1 MAPFGRDPNRAWEQM
16 LHAAKQARVP
26 YDRDMWLNVA
36 FFLDEQYVEWVG
48 TANTIR
54 EIPRQPG
61 FENAPRPVQNKIMH
75 FVLQQHAQALQDR
88 PTADVLPTTEDPMD
102 VSDANVSL
110 AYLRWLFDAQNIDY
124 DAQLS
129 SAALWALVAGEGY
142 LKSTF
147 NARTGLGEITA
158 PSPFSIFADPY
169 ATSFSKSRYV
179 FHSQFMDVE
188 SVYDIFG
195 KEVKPNSV
203 ERVDMMK
210 AQLMRQMGQAPV
222 LSGATVNELW
232 MKPCR
237 RYPDGLFVVWSGK
250 DVLVEPDKLPYDHK
264 HLPFAQIGSI
274 PRPGSPH
281 YTCAVKYLRAP
292 QMELNK
298 YHAQRIA
305 VRETFAN
312 PKWWIDSA
320 LELEEDPDDSPRQIL
335 RGNSNG
341 GQVRPEIIQPTNMPG
356 GDEGSFIVEEMMHT
370 AGLHEV
376 SQAQVPGRVESSK
389 AIALLKE
396 SDDTRLAEMHRTIKS
411 ATTEMAWQQLELARQ
426 YVKEE
431 IIVASYS
438 RDGVPEV
445 KQFKGENAKPGQRVR
460 VTMGTGLARSRAA
473 REDQI
478 YRMVELGIVQDP
490 ETVAE
495 LLDIPVGTISPSKSH
510 DIRLARNE
518 NLTIAK
524 GEAVKPNS
532 WDDHAIHLRE
542 HNNYR
547 KTTEYLQASEDV
559 KQKFEY
565 HCQTHEELEMAALE
579 RQAMKAQYLAAAQ
592 APTTTGGA
600 PAPAPDTEAE

>member
-1 MAPFGRDPNRAWEQM
+1 MQFPGRNPNKAWEQM
-16 LHAAKQARVP
+16 LHAAKQARLP
-26 YDRDMWLNVA
+26 YDRDMWLNTA
-36 FFLDEQYVEWVG
+36 FFLDEQYTEWNSTLQSV
-48 TANTIR
+48 R
-54 EIPRQPG
+54 SIPRTEG
-61 FENAPRPVQNKIMH
+61 FEQTPRPVQNKIMH

-88 PTADVLPTTEDPMD
+88 PNPDVLPATEDPLD

-110 AYLRWLFDAQNIDY
+110 AYLRWLFDAQNIDF
-124 DAQLS
+124 DKQLS
-129 SAALWALVAGEGY
+129 EAALWALVAGEGY

-147 NARTGLGEITA
+147 NPRTGMGDVTA
-158 PSPFSIFADPY
+158 PSPFSVYVDPY
-169 ATSFSKSRYV
+169 APSFGKARYV

-188 SVYDIFG
+188 AVYDIFG
-195 KEVKPNSV
+195 KEVKPNTV

-210 AQLMRQMGQAPV
+210 AQLLREMGQAPV
-222 LSGATVNELW
+222 LSGATVTELW
-232 MKPCR
+232 MKPSR
-237 RYPDGLFVVWSGK
+237 RHPKGLFTVWSGN
-250 DVLVEPDKLPYDHK
+250 DVLVEPQELPYDHK

-274 PRPGSPH
+274 PRPGTPH

-298 YHAQRIA
+298 YHAQRIM
-305 VRETFAN
+305 VRETFAS
-312 PKWWIDSA
+312 PKWWIDTA
-320 LELEEDPDDSPRQIL
+320 LELEKDPDSSPNQIL

-341 GQVRPEIIQPTNMPG
+341 GLLEPKILQPTSMPG

-411 ATTEMAWQQLELARQ
+411 AVTEMAWQQLELARQ
-426 YVKEE
+426 FVKEE
-431 IIVASYS
+431 VIVASYS

-445 KQFKGENAKPGQRVR
+445 KRFKGANAKPGQRVR

-495 LLDIPVGTISPSKSH
+495 LLDIPVGTISPSKSF

-518 NLTIAK
+518 NLTIAD
-524 GEAVKPNS
+524 GDAVTPNS
-532 WDDHAIHLRE
+532 WDDHVIHLRE

-547 KTTEYLQASEDV
+547 KTNEYLQADEEI
-559 KQKFEY
+559 KRKFEY
-565 HCQTHEELEMAALE
+565 HCQTHEEMLDAFLQKEAQRAQMMAMAS
-579 RQAMKAQYLAAAQ
+579 
-592 APTTTGGA
+592 GGA
-600 PAPAPDTEAE
+600 PPPPSDEPPAEQAA